1 MAPRSAETAERQG
14 PTGGMVMPR
23 HYTWVDCAIAAA
35 VLVPVV
41 ALIVLGRAVGIAALV
56 VWRTLR
62 GET

>member
-1 MAPRSAETAERQG
+1 
-14 PTGGMVMPR
+14 MVMPR

>member
-1 MAPRSAETAERQG
+1 
-14 PTGGMVMPR
+14 MVMLRP
-23 HYTWVDCAIAAA
+23 YCWVDCAIAAA

-56 VWRTLR
+56 VSKTLR